1 MRVPVGQVQS
11 ALVKR
16 LSILDKYEH
25 ILAQV
30 NAVAM
35 ERLIDPKTQ
44 VNIQSVCEDPA
55 LLAQQL
61 THIELVRKPLS
72 LSSLPPITILSLQER
87 LNNIGPEEFIQ
98 TFVKHPSETEVS
110 TEVRVHRSEYEIFL

>member
-1 MRVPVGQVQS
+1 M
-11 ALVKR
+11 LVKK

-44 VNIQSVCEDPA
+44 VNIQLVCDSPA
-55 LLAQQL
+55 VLAQQL
-61 THIELVRKPLS
+61 THIELVRRRGLQGGGAGGLGLVVPGIC
-72 LSSLPPITILSLQER
+72 SSLLLQ
-87 LNNIGPEEFIQ
+87 
-98 TFVKHPSETEVS
+98 
-110 TEVRVHRSEYEIFL
+110 

>member
-1 MRVPVGQVQS
+1 M
-11 ALVKR
+11 LVKK

-44 VNIQSVCEDPA
+44 VNIQLVCDSPA
-55 LLAQQL
+55 VLAQQL
-61 THIELVRKPLS
+61 THIELVRKHSRGLVGGRPPLCC
-72 LSSLPPITILSLQER
+72 L
-87 LNNIGPEEFIQ
+87 
-98 TFVKHPSETEVS
+98 
-110 TEVRVHRSEYEIFL
+110 

>member
-1 MRVPVGQVQS
+1 MSWIPSEESWQLCSSSRRPAIKLQSHRFSHIIQDLLRSVGQVQS

-16 LSILDKYEH
+16 LSVLDKYEH

-44 VNIQSVCEDPA
+44 VNIQAVCEDPA
-55 LLAQQL
+55 ILAQQL
-61 THIELVRKPLS
+61 THIELVRKI
-72 LSSLPPITILSLQER
+72 ITAQL
-87 LNNIGPEEFIQ
+87 
-98 TFVKHPSETEVS
+98 
-110 TEVRVHRSEYEIFL
+110 

>member
-1 MRVPVGQVQS
+1 M
-11 ALVKR
+11 LVKK

-44 VNIQSVCEDPA
+44 VNIQLVCDSPA
-55 LLAQQL
+55 ILAQQL
-61 THIELVRKPLS
+61 THIELVSHTSHVMSWLV
-72 LSSLPPITILSLQER
+72 T
-87 LNNIGPEEFIQ
+87 
-98 TFVKHPSETEVS
+98 
-110 TEVRVHRSEYEIFL
+110 